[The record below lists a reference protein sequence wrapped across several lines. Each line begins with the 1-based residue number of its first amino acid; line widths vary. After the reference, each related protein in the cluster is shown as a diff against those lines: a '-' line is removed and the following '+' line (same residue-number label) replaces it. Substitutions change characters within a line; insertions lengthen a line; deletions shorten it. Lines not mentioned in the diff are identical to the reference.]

1 MKHDTRP
8 ALAQLGYLSI
18 QSREGVFQHLAV
30 VRVLSGFE
38 LLKHAATGQ
47 NKPLA
52 VALASKLAG
61 SGPGAGLGRGGSG
74 LGLLLFDR
82 LAFPASGH
90 HGIISPHHAC
100 STTVGARRSSE
111 ISFPGGGLVP
121 TCLMGQDDMGGVK
134 HCLDKRVIQRREH
147 FAIKLGFRCQGTTH
161 HRSSFRGRANK
172 LFPPICRIADTLDV
186 AAFLQAVK
194 QQH

>member
-61 SGPGAGLGRGGSG
+61 SGPGAGLGRRRSR

-100 STTVGARRSSE
+100 STTVEHEEAVRSA
-111 ISFPGGGLVP
+111 FPAE
-121 TCLMGQDDMGGVK
+121 D
-134 HCLDKRVIQRREH
+134 
-147 FAIKLGFRCQGTTH
+147 
-161 HRSSFRGRANK
+161 
-172 LFPPICRIADTLDV
+172 
-186 AAFLQAVK
+186 
-194 QQH
+194 